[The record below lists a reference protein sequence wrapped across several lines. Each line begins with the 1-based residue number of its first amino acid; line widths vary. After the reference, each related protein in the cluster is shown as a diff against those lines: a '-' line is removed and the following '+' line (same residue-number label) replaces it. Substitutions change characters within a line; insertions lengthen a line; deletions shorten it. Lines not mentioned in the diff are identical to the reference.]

1 MTKNVKPKGGNLVK
15 LKSKLLALAA
25 TAVMAV
31 AGPAAAQDWA
41 PDGPLTIQIG
51 FGAGGSTDTMGRVI
65 AQVMKENTGWN
76 IVVENKPGGGGVA
89 MFTGL
94 SQMPPRGNV
103 VGMGVSIPVLV
114 ELVNRGDQ
122 LPFDVDSFDYLGTMA
137 KAELALVA
145 SKDAPFDDLEGM
157 VAFAKDQ
164 GTLPIATMAP
174 PQVLMM
180 NQTTSATG
188 AEFNL
193 VTADGGAE
201 VMKLILG
208 GQVLAGFGSGEHFPY
223 LESGDMKV
231 IAGANQSR
239 LSYAPDVKT
248 FTESGVAAY
257 VDPIFFFAMTGG
269 TDPAAVEAIAAAIE
283 GAMDAPEV
291 AEIVK
296 NAVQGSPI
304 NMGTDGTYQMMVDG
318 LANAKVLFAK

>member
-1 MTKNVKPKGGNLVK
+1 MKLTTKLM
-15 LKSKLLALAA
+15 ALA
-25 TAVMAV
+25 TSAVMAL
-31 AGPAAAQDWA
+31 ASPAFAEDWA

-51 FGAGGSTDTMGRVI
+51 FGAGGSTDTMGRVL
-65 AQVMKENTGWN
+65 AEVMKKNTGWN

-94 SQMPPRGNV
+94 SQRPVDNKTI
-103 VGMGVSIPVLV
+103 GMGVSIPVLV
-114 ELVNRGDQ
+114 QLVQRGDQ
-122 LPFDVDSFDYLGTMA
+122 LPFDTDSFDYLGTVA

-157 VAFAKDQ
+157 IAYAKEQ
-164 GTLPIATMAP
+164 GRLPVATMAP

-180 NQTTSATG
+180 NQTKSTTG
-188 AEFNL
+188 ADFNL

-208 GQVLAGFGSGEHFPY
+208 GQVMAGFGSGEHYPY

-248 FTESGVAAY
+248 FIESGVNAY
-257 VDPIFFFAMTGG
+257 VDPIFFLAMRAG
-269 TDPAAVEAIAAAIE
+269 TDPAAIEAISSAIDE
-283 GAMDAPEV
+283 ATKAPEF
-291 AEIVK
+291 AKIVQ
-296 NAVQGSPI
+296 NAVKGDPI
-304 NMGTDGTYQMMVDG
+304 NMGTDGTKQMMVDG
-318 LANAKVLFAK
+318 LANAKILFAK

>member
-1 MTKNVKPKGGNLVK
+1 MKLTTKLM
-15 LKSKLLALAA
+15 ALA
-25 TAVMAV
+25 TSAVMAL
-31 AGPAAAQDWA
+31 ASPAFAEDWA

-51 FGAGGSTDTMGRVI
+51 FGAGGSTDTMGRVL
-65 AQVMKENTGWN
+65 AEVMKKNTGWN

-94 SQMPPRGNV
+94 SQRPVDNKTI
-103 VGMGVSIPVLV
+103 GMGVSIPVLV
-114 ELVNRGDQ
+114 QLVQRGDQ
-122 LPFDVDSFDYLGTMA
+122 LPFDTDSFDYLGTVA

-157 VAFAKDQ
+157 IAYAKEQ
-164 GTLPIATMAP
+164 GSLPVATMAP

-180 NQTTSATG
+180 NQTKSTTG
-188 AEFNL
+188 ADFNL

-208 GQVLAGFGSGEHFPY
+208 GQVMAGFGSGEHYPY

-248 FTESGVAAY
+248 FIESGVNAY
-257 VDPIFFFAMTGG
+257 VDPIFFLAMRAG
-269 TDPAAVEAIAAAIE
+269 TDPAAIEAISSAIDE
-283 GAMDAPEV
+283 ATKAPEF
-291 AEIVK
+291 AKIVQ
-296 NAVQGSPI
+296 NAVKGDPI
-304 NMGTDGTYQMMVDG
+304 NMGTDGTKQMMVDG
-318 LANAKVLFAK
+318 LANAKILFAK

>member
-1 MTKNVKPKGGNLVK
+1 MK

-25 TAVMAV
+25 TAIMTIA
-31 AGPAAAQDWA
+31 APAAAEDWA

-51 FGAGGSTDTMGRVI
+51 FGAGGSTDTMGRVL
-65 AQVMKENTGWN
+65 ANVMKENTGWN

-94 SQMPPRGNV
+94 SQRPPKGDLI
-103 VGMGVSIPVLV
+103 GMGVSIPVLV
-114 ELVNRGDQ
+114 QLVQRGDQ
-122 LPFDVDSFDYLGTMA
+122 LPFDVDSFAYLGTVA

-145 SKDAPFDDLEGM
+145 SKDAPFDDLEGLI
-157 VAFAKDQ
+157 AYAKEQ
-164 GTLPIATMAP
+164 GTLPVATMAP

-180 NQTTSATG
+180 NQTMSKTG

-208 GQVLAGFGSGEHFPY
+208 GQVLAGFGSGEHYPY

-239 LSYAPDVKT
+239 LSYAPEVKT
-248 FTESGVAAY
+248 FIESGIEAY
-257 VDPIFFFAMTGG
+257 VDPVFFLAMTGG
-269 TDPAAVEAIAAAIE
+269 TDPAAIKAIAAAIDE
-283 GAMDAPEV
+283 AIKAPEF
-291 AEIVK
+291 AEIVQ
-296 NAVQGSPI
+296 NAVKGAPV
-304 NMGTDGTYQMMVDG
+304 NMGVDGTKQMMVDG